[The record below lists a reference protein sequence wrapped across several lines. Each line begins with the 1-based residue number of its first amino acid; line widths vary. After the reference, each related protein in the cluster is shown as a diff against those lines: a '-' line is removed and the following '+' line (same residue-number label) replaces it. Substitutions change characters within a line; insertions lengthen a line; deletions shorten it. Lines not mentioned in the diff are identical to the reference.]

1 MGGRAALR
9 SFGDGTDRTAQVGLA
24 RLTNRF
30 TSNSSWT
37 SSRRRRS
44 SASRVSSSSIRP
56 ANGTNFTLK
65 EAQELVGGLI
75 EVFPLG
81 DGRFMVCNEEGKLER
96 LPVNVE
102 ATIIF
107 RRTYGP
113 GDTVVGDALVCRSDE
128 LR

>member
-1 MGGRAALR
+1 MATLIRATYPEPAMLL
-9 SFGDGTDRTAQVGLA
+9 VGPGE
-24 RLTNRF
+24 RL
-30 TSNSSWT
+30 
-37 SSRRRRS
+37 
-44 SASRVSSSSIRP
+44 SIPAVGEEIQP
-56 ANGTNFTLK
+56 ANGTDFKLA
-65 EAQELVGGLI
+65 EIQALVGGLV

-81 DGRFMVCNEEGKLER
+81 DGDIMVCNEEGKLEG

-113 GDTVVGDALVCRSDE
+113 VDTIVGDVVICRSRE

>member
-1 MGGRAALR
+1 MATLIRASYPEPSMILIGPGESLPVAPP
-9 SFGDGTDRTAQVGLA
+9 VGEE
-24 RLTNRF
+24 
-30 TSNSSWT
+30 
-37 SSRRRRS
+37 
-44 SASRVSSSSIRP
+44 IRP
-56 ANGTNFTLK
+56 ANGTNFALA
-65 EAQELVGGLI
+65 EAQGLVGGLI

-81 DGRFMVCNEEGKLER
+81 DGRIMVCNEEGKLER

-113 GDTVVGDALVCRSDE
+113 GDTIVGDVVICRESE

>member
-1 MGGRAALR
+1 MATLIRA
-9 SFGDGTDRTAQVGLA
+9 SYPQPEMVWVGPGDSLPSVRPVGEE
-24 RLTNRF
+24 
-30 TSNSSWT
+30 
-37 SSRRRRS
+37 
-44 SASRVSSSSIRP
+44 VQP
-56 ANGTNFTLK
+56 ANGRNFTLA
-65 EAQELVGGLI
+65 EAQGLVGGLI

-81 DGRFMVCNEEGKLER
+81 DDRIMVCNEEGKLEQ

-113 GDTVVGDALVCRSDE
+113 IDTIVGDVVICRNNE